1 MKIRRW
7 KRELAVSLV
16 VVSAICLFAGCGGGS
31 GSGSN
36 QGPAGRFVYTETNA
50 ATAGGNAIQA
60 YSQDSVTGKL
70 TLLGSYATGGMGTS
84 EPALLPTGVLDTDR
98 AVIANSSRT
107 LLYAVN
113 QGSDTIAVMRINSDG
128 SLTPIAGSP
137 FASGGHAP
145 VSLGFSRNETV
156 LTVVN
161 SSLDP
166 GRNVSDIAPNYTNFT
181 VASSGSL
188 SPVAGSTITLT
199 AGAAATAF
207 GSAPSIALPSPDGT
221 LIFGSNFLGDRIPV
235 FQVGANGSLTQ
246 SPGSPF
252 VPDASIFTGAAA
264 GKPQHPFGVVAL
276 PSSTKRVLYVSYPL
290 AQQLAVYNY
299 DSSGTLTFVKAVSNQ
314 GKAACWLLTNAAGTR
329 LYSTNAVSGDVSVYD
344 ISDPL
349 SPTQIQLLPLTNQA
363 GAGLFTGNPWHEA
376 LDPTGAYLYILTP
389 RDLGSTPSGQGNT
402 MHVLKIDATTG
413 MATEVAGSLVNLNV
427 PLGTNPQGLLAL

>member
-1 MKIRRW
+1 MTIRRW
-7 KRELAVSLV
+7 SCNLAVSFV
-16 VVSAICLFAGCGGGS
+16 TVSAVLSFAGCGGGS
-31 GSGSN
+31 DSGGN
-36 QGPAGRFVYTETNA
+36 QGPAGRFVYTETNV

-60 YSQDSVTGKL
+60 YRQDAATGKL
-70 TLLGSYATGGMGTS
+70 TLLGSYPTGGTGTS

-166 GRNVSDIAPNYTNFT
+166 GRDVSDIAPNYTNFT
-181 VASSGSL
+181 VASNGGL
-188 SPVAGSTITLT
+188 SPVSGSTITLT
-199 AGAAATAF
+199 AGAASTAF

-221 LIFGSNFLGDRIPV
+221 LIFGANFLGDRIPV

-246 SPGSPF
+246 SPGSPH
-252 VPDASIFTGAAA
+252 VPEASIFTGAAA

-276 PSSTKRVLYVSYPL
+276 PSSAQRVLYVSYPL
-290 AQQLAVYNY
+290 AQQLAIYTY
-299 DSSGTLTFVKAVSNQ
+299 DASGTLTFVKAVANQ

-329 LYSTNAVSGDVSVYD
+329 LYTTNAVSGDVSVYD

-349 SPTQIQLLPLTNQA
+349 TPNQIQLLPLTNQA
-363 GAGLFTGNPWHEA
+363 GAGQFTGNPWHEA
-376 LDPTGAYLYILTP
+376 LDPTGGYLYVLTP
-389 RDLGSTPSGQGNT
+389 RDLGNTPSGQGNT
-402 MHVLKIDATTG
+402 LHVLKIDATTG

-427 PLGTNPQGLLAL
+427 PVGTNPQGLVVL